1 MESIIQN
8 IKDLPESKMNVEKSA
23 FIEAYRTSKMM
34 VGSGPKT
41 TRLLHNMK
49 SHLNLN
55 EHIQKT
61 KKMLQES
68 FQADDMEMIDS

>member
-1 MESIIQN
+1 MESIIQD

-41 TRLLHNMK
+41 TRLTQHEVSPEFK
-49 SHLNLN
+49 
-55 EHIQKT
+55 
-61 KKMLQES
+61 
-68 FQADDMEMIDS
+68 